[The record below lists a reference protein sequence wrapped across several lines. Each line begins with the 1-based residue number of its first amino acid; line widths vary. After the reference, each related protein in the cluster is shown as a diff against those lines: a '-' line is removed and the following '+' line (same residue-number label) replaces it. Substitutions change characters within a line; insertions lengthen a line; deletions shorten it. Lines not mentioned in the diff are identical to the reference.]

1 MFALTFGFGTLF
13 FGGLIFFSS
22 WFKGGSA
29 WAFLCAWG
37 IKLCASLFLLYVY
50 TQVYPIRQEA
60 DIFKYYDD
68 GLVLSEIANE
78 KPAVFTRIMLGAWSD
93 ADLYYLN
100 RLNYWFRS
108 YDHGIANDNR
118 IVIRVNALLNLIT
131 RGSYGLN
138 LVVFLALSWL
148 GSYWLF
154 RLFMELSAS
163 KITSYIA
170 AFLLPSTVFW
180 SSGILKEA
188 LLLFALGGF
197 LYSFYQVHLRL
208 RLGFLLLGL
217 GCLFMLLFLKIY
229 ILMALLPLVIF
240 TWVWTRTP
248 DIRFRMG
255 SIVVL
260 LTLLIVVQWHCFP
273 SWSMLSTLQGKQFD
287 FIQMAHAVKA
297 GSLVPIIPM
306 DGRWTTLLTLIPIGI
321 WNVLVYPTIDMVK
334 NPQSVLAFTEN
345 LIIMLII
352 IGTLFRLKRFSWK
365 LDWRFPMLVFGLTI
379 FALVGMTA
387 PVVGAMVRYKAPVLP
402 FLLMSLFHYQLP
414 SVKQI
419 ITSNKIYQWLNT
431 HL

>member
-1 MFALTFGFGTLF
+1 M
-13 FGGLIFFSS
+13 
-22 WFKGGSA
+22 
-29 WAFLCAWG
+29 
-37 IKLCASLFLLYVY
+37 Y

-68 GLVLSEIANE
+68 GLVLSEIAKE
-78 KPAVFTRIMLGAWSD
+78 KPAVFTRIMLGTWTTR
-93 ADLYYLN
+93 DLQDLN

-118 IVIRVNALLNLIT
+118 MVIRVNALLNLIT

-148 GSYWLF
+148 GSYWFF

-197 LYSFYQVHLRL
+197 LYSLYQVHLRL

-248 DIRFRMG
+248 DIRVRMG

-260 LTLLIVVQWHCFP
+260 LALLIVGQWLCFP

-345 LIIMLII
+345 LMIMLII
-352 IGTLFRLKRFSWK
+352 IGALFRLKTFSWK
-365 LDWRFPMLVFGLTI
+365 FDWRFPMLVFGLTI